1 MRLVLMVAAL
11 LATACAQGPSLPGW
25 WLGTLAPAVPLRL
38 EMHVTQASPK
48 LEATFTSLDQG
59 RAQFPASSVAV
70 QGRQVSI
77 AAAAAHATFTGT
89 LSADGNTITGT
100 WSQGPGKLPLTLHRE
115 AGPLPVA
122 QNRPQ
127 EPKPPF
133 PYRLLPALVPGPGG
147 IHLAGTLT
155 VPPGPG
161 PFPAALLI
169 AGSGP
174 NNRNE
179 DVFGHKIFL
188 VLADNLTRHGFAVL
202 RLDKRGVGQST
213 GDAATATTTDYAA
226 DAAGAFAWLRR
237 QPGIDA
243 ARVGLIGHS
252 EGGLIA
258 AMVASQ
264 HPEAAFAVMMAGPGE
279 RGEDLVV
286 SQVEALNAASG
297 APPAT
302 VAKDATMERAVLD
315 LVMAAPTDAA
325 VPAALDA
332 AATKGTLPKIPAA
345 QVAGLASPWYR
356 AFLRSDPAPYL
367 ELLRCPV
374 LALSGSKDVQV
385 PPAANLPL
393 LKADLAHDPH
403 ATVVELPGL
412 NHLFQAA
419 KTGLPAEYAQIE
431 ETIDPAAL
439 SAIDTWLD
447 TVIVPTRAAHR

>member
-1 MRLVLMVAAL
+1 MRLVLMVAVL
-11 LATACAQGPSLPGW
+11 LAAACAQGPSLPGW
-25 WLGTLAPAVPLRL
+25 WLGTLAPAVPLRI
-38 EMHVTQASPK
+38 EMHVTQSSPK

-70 QGRQVSI
+70 QGQQVAI
-77 AAAAAHATFTGT
+77 TAAAAHATFTGT
-89 LSADGNTITGT
+89 LSADGSTLTGT
-100 WSQGPGKLPLTLHRE
+100 WSQGPGKFPLTFHRE

-122 QNRPQ
+122 LNRPQ

-133 PYRLLPALVPGPGG
+133 PYQSLPATVPGPGG

-155 VPPGPG
+155 VPPGQG

-213 GDAATATTTDYAA
+213 GDAATATTSDYAA
-226 DAAGAFAWLRR
+226 DAAAAFAWLRR
-237 QPGIDA
+237 QPEIDA

-258 AMVASQ
+258 PMVASQ
-264 HPEAAFAVMMAGPGE
+264 RPSVAFVVLLAGQAE
-279 RGEDLVV
+279 RGEDLIV
-286 SQVEALNAASG
+286 SQVEAINAASG
-297 APPAT
+297 APPAA
-302 VAKDATMERAVLD
+302 VAKIATTERAILD
-315 LVMAAPTDAA
+315 VVMAAPTDAA
-325 VPAALDA
+325 VPAALNA
-332 AATKGTLPKIPAA
+332 AAARGAIPKIPPA
-345 QVAGLASPWYR
+345 QVPGLDSPWYR
-356 AFLRSDPAPYL
+356 AMLKTDPAPYL
-367 ELLRCPV
+367 QALRCPV
-374 LALSGSKDVQV
+374 LALIGSKDVQV

-403 ATVVELPGL
+403 ATVEELPGL
-412 NHLFQAA
+412 NHLFQTAT
-419 KTGLPAEYAQIE
+419 TGLPTEYAQIQ
-431 ETIDPAAL
+431 ETIAPAAL
-439 SAIDTWLD
+439 TTMDHWLAH
-447 TVIVPTRAAHR
+447 TVPARAN